1 MRNESAVVTSVI
13 KREQAQRAES
23 AAVMEKAFGGSLP
36 MFVAA
41 FLNGRKLSDEEAEQ
55 LKALIDRHKE
65 G

>member
-1 MRNESAVVTSVI
+1 
-13 KREQAQRAES
+13 
-23 AAVMEKAFGGSLP
+23 

-55 LKALIDRHKE
+55 IKALIDRHKE